1 MNDMNREVLIVFAIL
16 ALCLIYALAAVPTR
30 ADAAATAYRVD
41 SEPPAAE
48 PIMTCEEKTKACY
61 ELSEEERAIVESVV
75 MAEAGAEPYIGKM
88 AVAQCIL
95 DACKSEHER
104 PAEIVKSFGYTE
116 KRPEPNEDVKRAVS
130 AVFDSGEVAT
140 DAEILYFYA
149 PALVSSEWHESQ
161 TYVCTIGGHRFFGEA

>member
-1 MNDMNREVLIVFAIL
+1 MNKETIVVAAVL
-16 ALCLIYALAAVPTR
+16 ALLVIYALAAVPGRAQTVVVISR
-30 ADAAATAYRVD
+30 ADA
-41 SEPPAAE
+41 EPPAAE
-48 PIMTCEEKTKACY
+48 PIMTCEEKTKVCY

-104 PAEIVKSFGYTE
+104 PAEIIRSFGYTE

-149 PALVSSEWHESQ
+149 PALVSSAWHESQ
-161 TYVCTIGGHRFFGEA
+161 TYVCTIGGHRFFGEAK

>member
-1 MNDMNREVLIVFAIL
+1 MNKEVLIVFAIL

-41 SEPPAAE
+41 SEPPA
-48 PIMTCEEKTKACY
+48 PIMTCEEKTKVCY

-88 AVAQCIL
+88 AVAQCL
-95 DACKSEHER
+95 LNACVSEHER

-116 KRPEPNEDVKRAVS
+116 KRPEPNEEVKRAVS
-130 AVFDSGEVAT
+130 AVFDRGEVAT

-161 TYVCTIGGHRFFGEA
+161 TYVCTIGGHRFFEEG